1 MNWTVE
7 KLETE
12 PFVRVAPE
20 GVFDPNEHLRMLE
33 DLLTRRFWKPGTPV
47 LFDFRNLDFVGTD
60 IEDVREASDNRRKNE
75 ARIGGGKS
83 AFLMKSLTDFA
94 RGRQFQLL
102 TEDKVSAELRIFME
116 EEQALRWL
124 ENKNSSEENN

>member
-20 GVFDPNEHLRMLE
+20 GVFDPDEHCRMLE
-33 DLLTRRFWKPGTPV
+33 DLLTREFWKPGMPV
-47 LFDFRNLDFVGTD
+47 LFDFRKLEFTGTN
-60 IEDVREASDNRRKNE
+60 IEDVREASLNRRNNE
-75 ARIGGGKS
+75 ARIGDGKS

-102 TEDKVSAELRIFME
+102 TEDKVSAELHIFME
-116 EEQALRWL
+116 EDKALRWL
-124 ENKNSSEENN
+124 ENKILSAESL